1 LDWSAI
7 VLACTYLKYRNRD
20 GCAPVNKKKIMRAKI
35 ILVLLALT
43 FATVSPRPSNA
54 GASQTDP
61 SIQTFW
67 TTFKL
72 AVTKGDKTA
81 IASMTQFP
89 VKMPYGVP
97 TIKTTAQLNQRY
109 RELFKVQAD
118 AVKCFADAAPT
129 VENNDKNQFTV
140 GCKDKAGNEVVVYGF
155 ARKRGVWKLIFLDN
169 INE

>member
-1 LDWSAI
+1 
-7 VLACTYLKYRNRD
+7 
-20 GCAPVNKKKIMRAKI
+20 MRTK
-35 ILVLLALT
+35 ILVLLLALT
-43 FATVSPRPSNA
+43 FVTVSTRASDS
-54 GASQTDP
+54 GAQTDS

-67 TTFKL
+67 AAFKL
-72 AVTKGDKTA
+72 AVTKSDKNA

-97 TIKTTAQLNQRY
+97 AIRTKAQLSSRY
-109 RELFKVQAD
+109 RDLFKVQAD
-118 AVKCFADAAPT
+118 AVKCFADAAPRADDH
-129 VENNDKNQFTV
+129 DKNQFTI